1 MSGNDSNGLA
11 SGEAFADLSSWR
23 KIAVSGRGALDW
35 LNSLIS
41 ADILDL
47 PAGEARRSLLLS
59 PTGRI
64 RAEFTV
70 AAREAEFLLLQD
82 AVQPASIADVLSPY
96 VLSADVGLQD
106 LTSEISLFA
115 FPGRSDPPQRR
126 AEVSRPSCLGAG
138 LDLFSPADLQDQL
151 LRTLRRSFALASE
164 EDVERWRVARGFP
177 RFGVDALEDDLPQE
191 SGLDETV
198 AFDKGCYLGQEAVAK
213 VRNLGHP
220 RRLVLSLASP
230 GPVHRGDVVLA
241 EGGEAGV
248 VTSAVAD
255 GEGSTVLAR
264 VRWEARDLPLRTS
277 SGAPLARTAR
287 PAQPQPSSPV

>member
-11 SGEAFADLSSWR
+11 SGKAFADLSSWR
-23 KIAVSGRGALDW
+23 KIAVSGREALDW

-41 ADILDL
+41 ADISDL
-47 PAGEARRSLLLS
+47 PAGDARRSLLLS

-64 RAEFTV
+64 RAAFTV
-70 AAREAEFLLLQD
+70 AAREDEFLLLQD
-82 AVQPASIADVLSPY
+82 PVQPTSIGDVLSPY
-96 VLSADVGLQD
+96 VLSADIGLQD
-106 LTSEISLFA
+106 RTGEISLFA
-115 FPGRSDPPQRR
+115 FPGRSDLPQRP

-151 LRTLRRSFALASE
+151 LQTLRRSFALASE
-164 EDVERWRVARGFP
+164 GDVERWRVARGLP

-191 SGLDETV
+191 SGLDEAV

-220 RRLVLSLASP
+220 RRLVLTLASP
-230 GPVHRGDVVLA
+230 GPVQRGAMVLA
-241 EGGEAGV
+241 EGREVGV
-248 VTSAVAD
+248 VTSAVTD
-255 GEGSTVLAR
+255 GGGSKVLAR
-264 VRWEARDLPLRTS
+264 VKWEARDLSLRTS
-277 SGAPLARTAR
+277 SGAPLASAAR

>member
-1 MSGNDSNGLA
+1 MIRNDSNGLA
-11 SGEAFADLSSWR
+11 SGRAFADLSSWR
-23 KIAVSGRGALDW
+23 KIAVSGREALDW

-41 ADILDL
+41 ADISDL

-70 AAREAEFLLLQD
+70 SAREDEFLLLQD
-82 AVQPASIADVLSPY
+82 PVQVASIADILSRY
-96 VLSADVGLQD
+96 VLSADVGLRD
-106 LTSEISLFA
+106 RTGEISLFA
-115 FPGRSDPPQRR
+115 FPGRSDPPHGG
-126 AEVSRPSCLGAG
+126 AEASRPSCLGAG
-138 LDLFSPADLQDQL
+138 LDLFSPAALQDQL
-151 LRTLRRSFALASE
+151 LQTLRRSFALAPE
-164 EDVERWRVARGFP
+164 GDVERWRVVRGLP

-191 SGLDETV
+191 SGLEETV

-220 RRLVLSLASP
+220 RRLVLCLASP
-230 GPVHRGDVVLA
+230 GPVQRGDMVLS
-241 EGGEAGV
+241 EGREAGV
-248 VTSAVAD
+248 VTSAVAH
-255 GEGSTVLAR
+255 GEGSSVLAR

-277 SGAPLARTAR
+277 SGVPLTRASR